1 MMSSRTMPLL
11 MVVVLLQ
18 LPLPCVQ
25 CRWCWQRL
33 CALVHTGLVAL
44 AVGLAADWV
53 AAVAVHAVAVH
64 AVAAALCVIAPS
76 LIDFSTDGF

>member
-11 MVVVLLQ
+11 IVVLL
-18 LPLPCVQ
+18 LPCVQ
-25 CRWCWQRL
+25 CRWRWQRP
-33 CALVHTGLVAL
+33 CALVHTGLAAL